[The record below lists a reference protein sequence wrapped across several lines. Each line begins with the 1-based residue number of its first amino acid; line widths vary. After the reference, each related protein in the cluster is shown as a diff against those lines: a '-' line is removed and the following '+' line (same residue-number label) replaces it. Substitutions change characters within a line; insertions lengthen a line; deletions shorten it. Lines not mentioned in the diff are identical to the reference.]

1 MQVKMD
7 NPGEG
12 QPPVTDAVH
21 IPYLAM
27 PYQDNQMMGGTIP
40 ISASQLT
47 TTTSQVQLAQHQLSY
62 QHIHK
67 QQLQQ
72 LDQTLQMFWA
82 SQYQEI
88 MATTDFKNHSLPLAR
103 IKKIMKADEDV
114 RMIAAEAPV
123 LFARACEMFIL
134 ELTYRSWAQ
143 TEDNKRRTLHKNDI
157 AGAITT
163 TDVFDFL
170 VDVVPREDPKEEVNA
185 NDSLPFYYASPQV
198 GSLGTIMNKPGV
210 DQSLLYA
217 QMPQPYMPQQFW
229 EQQQAIQQQQPQHQ
243 EQHPSEDL

>member
-1 MQVKMD
+1 MD
-7 NPGEG
+7 NPGQG

-21 IPYLAM
+21 IPYIDM
-27 PYQDNQMMGGTIP
+27 PYQDNQMMGSNVP
-40 ISASQLT
+40 ISSSQLT
-47 TTTSQVQLAQHQLSY
+47 TAASQVQLAQHQLFY
-62 QHIHK
+62 QRIQK

-72 LDQTLQMFWA
+72 LDQTLRMFWA

-88 MATTDFKNHSLPLAR
+88 LATTDFKNHSLPLAR

-157 AGAITT
+157 AGAITR

-170 VDVVPREDPKEEVNA
+170 VDVVPREDLKEEVNA
-185 NDSLPFYYASPQV
+185 NDSLAHYYASPQV
-198 GSLGTIMNKPGV
+198 GSLGMIMNKPGV
-210 DQSLLYA
+210 DQDLLYA
-217 QMPQPYMPQQFW
+217 QMPQPYVPQQFW
-229 EQQQAIQQQQPQHQ
+229 EQQQTIQQQQPQHQ
-243 EQHPSEDL
+243 EQQPGEDLL